1 MDMFELK
8 IPYNGEQVAVFKTIS
23 DMGNLVDSNSKVYNL
38 VSDDEM
44 NFFKMVSFGFLRLN
58 LNGIC
63 QLVDKD
69 FENLITIF
77 NIKSTDKSGKGKFN
91 STIRISLKGEDDKNI
106 YCDCEVTRKGFI
118 NRLDVDLEKI
128 FSPML
133 HDVIDK
139 ALESYKDEP
148 TVTNFIYEPL
158 VSPSEVGLGNSAV
171 ESLDSQNLSSLVN
184 SGNIRE
190 AQDVLVPLWLKIL
203 QFPANVVLY
212 PIRFIR
218 NFLFER

>member
-1 MDMFELK
+1 MFELK

-58 LNGIC
+58 LNGTC

-106 YCDCEVTRKGFI
+106 YCDCERMKRDKENDTVHATKNGY
-118 NRLDVDLEKI
+118 
-128 FSPML
+128 FSISKTENPIKNL
-133 HDVIDK
+133 
-139 ALESYKDEP
+139 
-148 TVTNFIYEPL
+148 IYL
-158 VSPSEVGLGNSAV
+158 A
-171 ESLDSQNLSSLVN
+171 
-184 SGNIRE
+184 
-190 AQDVLVPLWLKIL
+190 K
-203 QFPANVVLY
+203 
-212 PIRFIR
+212 
-218 NFLFER
+218 